1 MHQLPRLYTEA
12 ANTVKLIRI
21 ALRWC
26 IAFSLHGSY
35 MEQNRAVQLLRIAQ
49 KLRQILD
56 IMPIHWSQVGKAHI
70 LKQAARQQTV
80 LDGRLDLVGC
90 MVDVT
95 AQRQY
100 AHDLTVA
107 LLKRRYWGFSRWRA
121 KCSAT
126 PPTLFVIDMPLSLR
140 MTMSGSPLSPHRTGP
155 HRRAR
160 RTRRRRRSTPEHDSP
175 HVVMFLPLPFQWPPI
190 LS

>member
-1 MHQLPRLYTEA
+1 MHQLPCLYTEA

-107 LLKRRYWGFSRWRA
+107 LLKAQVLGLQGLARWR
-121 KCSAT
+121 
-126 PPTLFVIDMPLSLR
+126 PPRRPRSL
-140 MTMSGSPLSPHRTGP
+140 
-155 HRRAR
+155 
-160 RTRRRRRSTPEHDSP
+160 
-175 HVVMFLPLPFQWPPI
+175 
-190 LS
+190 

>member
-1 MHQLPRLYTEA
+1 MHQLPCFYTEA
-12 ANTVKLIRI
+12 ADTVKLIRI

-56 IMPIHWSQVGKAHI
+56 IMPIHRSQVGKAHI

-80 LDGRLDLVGC
+80 LDGRFDLVGC

-107 LLKRRYWGFSRWRA
+107 LLRA
-121 KCSAT
+121 QV
-126 PPTLFVIDMPLSLR
+126 LGLQPLARQMLR
-140 MTMSGSPLSPHRTGP
+140 HAAHALCDRHAVVVENDDERFPAVPRIGP
-155 HRRAR
+155 ALIGEPAR
-160 RTRRRRRSTPEHDSP
+160 QGAVADQRQNMIVR
-175 HVVMFLPLPFQWPPI
+175 ML
-190 LS
+190 